1 MKFIYRIFI
10 QIGIVL
16 GFVGTIVVNTLS
28 SLELINNITPEELS
42 DALPNYF
49 VPAGLTFA
57 VWGVIYIGLLALTIY
72 STIELFKKKEEESYF
87 IDKMGVEFIIAS
99 IANIA
104 WIFLW
109 HYQAAGN
116 YMVLFSLIAMIVLL
130 ASLLT
135 MYLRLK
141 IGKREVS
148 VKEKWLV
155 HIPISLYL
163 GWITIATV
171 ANATAFIVDLEM
183 NKLLFAGYWLSEE
196 YWTNLMLIIATI
208 ITILMLYIRKDIAYS
223 LIVLW
228 AFAGIILKRI
238 QTPPV
243 VLEIVTTAAIGIG
256 LIAIMIGYTTYK
268 LIKTKS

>member
-1 MKFIYRIFI
+1 MKFIYRVFI
-10 QIGIVL
+10 QVGIIL

-28 SLELINNITPEELS
+28 SLGLINGTTPEFLS
-42 DALPNYF
+42 DQLENYF
-49 VPAGLTFA
+49 VPAGLTFT
-57 VWGVIYIGLLALTIY
+57 VWGLIYIGLLAFTIY
-72 STIELFKKKEEESYF
+72 STIELFKKKQEEDYF
-87 IDKMGVEFIIAS
+87 INKMGIEFIIAS

-116 YMVLFSLIAMIVLL
+116 FMVVFSLIAMLVLL

-135 MYLRLK
+135 MYIRLK
-141 IGKREVS
+141 VGKEDVS
-148 VKEKWLV
+148 AKEKWFV

-171 ANATAFIVDLEM
+171 ANATAVLVDLEM
-183 NKLLFAGYWLSEE
+183 NKSLFAGFWLTEE

-208 ITILMLYIRKDIAYS
+208 ITLLMLYIRKDIAYS
-223 LIVLW
+223 LIVIW
-228 AFAGIILKRI
+228 AFAGIILRRI
-238 QTPPV
+238 ETTI
-243 VLEIVTTAAIGIG
+243 VLEIITTAAIGIG
-256 LIAIMIGYTTYK
+256 LIVIMISYTAYR

>member
-10 QIGIVL
+10 QIGIIL
-16 GFVGTIVVNTLS
+16 GFIGTIVVNTLS
-28 SLELINNITPEELS
+28 SLGLINNITPEALS

-57 VWGVIYIGLLALTIY
+57 IWGLIYIGLLALTIY
-72 STIELFKKKEEESYF
+72 STIDLFKNKEGSTF
-87 IDKMGVEFIIAS
+87 INKMGIEFIIAS

-116 YMVLFSLIAMIVLL
+116 YMVLFSLIAMLVLL

-135 MYLRLK
+135 MYIRLK
-141 IGKREVS
+141 IGKEQIPA
-148 VKEKWLV
+148 KEKWFI

-171 ANATAFIVDLEM
+171 ANATALLVDLEM
-183 NKLLFAGYWLSEE
+183 NKVLFSSYWLSQE

-223 LIVLW
+223 LIVIW
-228 AFAGIILKRI
+228 AFAGIILKRV
-238 QTPPV
+238 QTVPI
-243 VLEIVTTAAIGIG
+243 VLEIITTAAIGIG
-256 LIAIMIGYTTYK
+256 LIVIMIGYATYR

>member
-1 MKFIYRIFI
+1 MKFIYRVFI

-28 SLELINNITPEELS
+28 SLKIINNTTPEELS

-57 VWGVIYIGLLALTIY
+57 VWGAIYIGLLALTIY

-87 IDKMGVEFIIAS
+87 IDKMGIELIIAS

-109 HYQAAGN
+109 HYQAASN
-116 YMVLFSLIAMIVLL
+116 YMVEFSLIAMLVLL

-135 MYLRLK
+135 MYIRLK
-141 IGKREVS
+141 IGKEKVS
-148 VKEKWLV
+148 AKEKWLIHV
-155 HIPISLYL
+155 PISLYL

-171 ANATAFIVDLEM
+171 ANVTAVLVDLEM
-183 NKLLFAGYWLSEE
+183 NKSLFTGFWLSEE
-196 YWTNLMLIIATI
+196 YWTNFMLIIATI
-208 ITILMLYIRKDIAYS
+208 ITLLMLYIRKDIAYS
-223 LIVLW
+223 LIVIW
-228 AFAGIILKRI
+228 AFVGIMLKRI
-238 QTPPV
+238 QDVPAI
-243 VLEIVTTAAIGIG
+243 LEIITTAGIGIG
-256 LIAIMIGYTTYK
+256 LIVIMIGVTAYK
-268 LIKTKS
+268 IIKTKS